1 MRPEAQRPDV
11 PGSPV
16 VGSGTDAP
24 GIDVPDVPPG
34 RFAHIMSAQGEHVL
48 ERFIRSRPPRGE
60 RPRNL
65 HTSLRDYAQAC
76 QAPQVDGSLST
87 TVAQFTLGFIQG
99 LQGNVVDETAEMDE
113 PFEYDSDDT
122 SDGGYD
128 DDTLE
133 QKKVLKH

>member
-1 MRPEAQRPDV
+1 M
-11 PGSPV
+11 
-16 VGSGTDAP
+16 
-24 GIDVPDVPPG
+24 
-34 RFAHIMSAQGEHVL
+34 
-48 ERFIRSRPPRGE
+48 
-60 RPRNL
+60 
-65 HTSLRDYAQAC
+65 DYAQAC

-87 TVAQFTLGFIQG
+87 TVAQFTLGLIQG

>member
-1 MRPEAQRPDV
+1 
-11 PGSPV
+11 
-16 VGSGTDAP
+16 
-24 GIDVPDVPPG
+24 
-34 RFAHIMSAQGEHVL
+34 VL

-87 TVAQFTLGFIQG
+87 TVAQFTLGVIQG
-99 LQGNVVDETAEMDE
+99 LQGDVVDETAEMDE

-122 SDGGYD
+122 SDGGSV
-128 DDTLE
+128 DDTPA